1 MSEFLTITSIV
12 TAAPGLTVTVG
23 MNHCASPSTAGGFV
37 TVVVVVVE
45 TLVVVVVVTSSPVT
59 VMIPLSFLT
68 GYVNSVL
75 SLNTMILS
83 PKPISYSPAGQ
94 SAGTL

>member
-45 TLVVVVVVTSSPVT
+45 T
-59 VMIPLSFLT
+59 
-68 GYVNSVL
+68 
-75 SLNTMILS
+75 
-83 PKPISYSPAGQ
+83 
-94 SAGTL
+94 